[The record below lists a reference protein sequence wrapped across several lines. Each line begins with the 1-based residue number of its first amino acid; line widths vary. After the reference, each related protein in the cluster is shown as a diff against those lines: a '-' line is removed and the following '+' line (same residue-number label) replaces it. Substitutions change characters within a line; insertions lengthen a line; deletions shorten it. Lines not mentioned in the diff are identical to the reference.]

1 MGRVSRAS
9 LALMAVALCAACSG
23 GGLDD
28 PGSTPTA
35 GGPVTPDVQTGDEG
49 ATVTGAQRP
58 TLLREVFT
66 YEGGERDPFRS
77 LITTEEIKPD
87 LRDLRL
93 VSVVYDAAYPARS
106 IAIFRD
112 QTDNQQYRLKQ
123 GDVAGRIQITQIRP
137 HEVIVTVR
145 EFGFERQETLTLR
158 TRETRP

>member
-1 MGRVSRAS
+1 M
-9 LALMAVALCAACSG
+9 LMTVAMCAACSG

-28 PGSTPTA
+28 TGSTPTA
-35 GGPVTPDVQTGDEG
+35 GGPATSGGQTGGGD
-49 ATVTGAQRP
+49 ATVTGTQRS

-66 YEGGERDPFRS
+66 YEGGERDPFLS
-77 LITTEEIKPD
+77 LVTTEEIKPD

-93 VSVVYDAAYPARS
+93 VSVIYDAAYPARS

-112 QTDNQQYRLKQ
+112 QTDNQQYRLRQ

-158 TRETRP
+158 TRESVP